1 MTQRD
6 PRHTQDK
13 DRTPDDFDHDLH
25 PNTNAGIN
33 HQQLGANPELSAP
46 SAESLTELHTV
57 LTDFSNDELR
67 RIVVLRPGDRLEQGA
82 TYLDLRKPDREEF
95 KATGEM
101 IVGPANIN
109 LIVPKSQTD
118 YQLWNRLR
126 GVDNPERTGQAD
138 DA

>member
-1 MTQRD
+1 MTE
-6 PRHTQDK
+6 RHPSFTQPK

-25 PNTNAGIN
+25 PNSGAGVN
-33 HQQLGANPELSAP
+33 HQQLGANPEMAAP
-46 SAESLTELHTV
+46 SAETMEELHV
-57 LTDFSNDELR
+57 ILSDFNNDELR
-67 RIVVLRPGDRLEQGA
+67 RIMILQPGDRLEQGA

-101 IVGPANIN
+101 VVGPPNIN
-109 LIVPKSQTD
+109 LIVPKSQVD

-138 DA
+138 D